1 MKFTRSHALIATAS
15 AAALTLSAC
24 VTNPNTGER
33 EFAYRSAIGAGVGA
47 LGGYLLGDL
56 VGGRNDRTAKII
68 GAGLGAVAGGGVG
81 YYMDQQEQQLR
92 EQTAGTG
99 VDVIRD
105 GDNLVLDLPSSIT
118 FAVDS
123 SNIDSQFQNTLVQ
136 VASTLNQYPNT
147 YVDVLGHTDS
157 TGTDQYNQALSERRA
172 NAVAGYLGSQGVNPA
187 RIATLGY
194 GESQPKASN
203 STEEGRAA
211 NRRVEIRITPV
222 TQDDVN
228 AVQ

>member
-1 MKFTRSHALIATAS
+1 MKLNRSHAFIATAS

-24 VTNPNTGER
+24 VTNPNTGEK

-81 YYMDQQEQQLR
+81 LYMDKQEQKLR

-123 SNIDSQFQNTLVQ
+123 SNIDAQFRNTLSQ
-136 VASTLNQYPNT
+136 VATTLNEYPNT
-147 YVDVLGHTDS
+147 
-157 TGTDQYNQALSERRA
+157 
-172 NAVAGYLGSQGVNPA
+172 
-187 RIATLGY
+187 
-194 GESQPKASN
+194 
-203 STEEGRAA
+203 
-211 NRRVEIRITPV
+211 
-222 TQDDVN
+222 
-228 AVQ
+228 